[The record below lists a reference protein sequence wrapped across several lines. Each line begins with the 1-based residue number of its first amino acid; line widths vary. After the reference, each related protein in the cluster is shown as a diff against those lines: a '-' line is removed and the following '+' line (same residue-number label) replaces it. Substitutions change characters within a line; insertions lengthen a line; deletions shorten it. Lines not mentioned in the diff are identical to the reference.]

1 MIKDKLSAFFNN
13 VAGMDLVYL
22 GVFIFV
28 ALVSL
33 AGMMVIGAI
42 CYRADVEEN
51 YVSRIAAANQHIVGQ
66 RFTPIDIDM
75 LPPELPADHY
85 LDRDL
90 AVNNLV
96 PGSPAPP
103 ECVLLTDREY
113 EIAKRCYLPNDISP
127 REYKKLKMQLMAI
140 YRAGGFGYANIEET
154 INWGN

>member
-1 MIKDKLSAFFNN
+1 MNDKTTGEIKYIVITFAF
-13 VAGMDLVYL
+13 V
-22 GVFIFV
+22 
-28 ALVSL
+28 L
-33 AGMMVIGAI
+33 AGCMLILFTGGFAFNVEVIT
-42 CYRADVEEN
+42 N
-51 YVSRIAAANQHIVGQ
+51 HVSRIAAANQHIVGQ
-66 RFTPIDIDM
+66 RFTPIDIDT

-90 AVNNLV
+90 AVNNLI

-103 ECVLLTDREY
+103 ECVLLTDDEY

-154 INWGN
+154 LNWGN